1 MKIEIQAKVK
11 FMRSMYI
18 LTAFTSS
25 SAKSQTSIFLR
36 CEMWTHCG
44 NDNILEKSN
53 LLIQSKVLYY
63 VFPINYLMMNLQ
75 FFLSEIVRYLTKAKF
90 PSDHYYNLSVSDI
103 MLKEKLL

>member
-11 FMRSMYI
+11 FMR
-18 LTAFTSS
+18 TASTSS

-75 FFLSEIVRYLTKAKF
+75 LGKF
-90 PSDHYYNLSVSDI
+90 EMSG
-103 MLKEKLL
+103 